1 MVGRGEKSFGQEDGT
16 PGSLIEQLGALKFL
30 LPHIWPKGNLE
41 FRLRVVAALVVIL
54 IGQFIAIGAPLLLE
68 EAVNAL
74 AAQDMRL
81 GMIGGVAGFIIGY
94 GLLRLLSVAVPQI
107 RELLFSKVG
116 QNAQREVAID
126 VFRHMHGLSLRFH
139 LERRT
144 GGLSR
149 IIERGIKSIDFLFR
163 FLLFNIGP
171 TLLQLVIVS
180 FLFALRY
187 EPVFA
192 LIAAVTVAA
201 YFWFTASSTEWRLK
215 FRREMNQQDTDA
227 NTKAIDSLLNY
238 ETVKYF
244 NNETYEADRY
254 NGAMKQYQDAAVR
267 SNNSLALVNAGQALI
282 FNTGL
287 VMILVLTARSVMA
300 GDMGIGTITSISL
313 IMMTLYQPLNIL
325 GFAYREIKQSLVDM
339 EKMFN
344 LLDVPPE
351 VQDKQDAKPLHVSAA
366 AITFEGV
373 HFRYEPD
380 RPILKGIT
388 LAVPPGETTALVG
401 HSGAGKSTISRIL
414 YRFYDIEQGSVL
426 IDGQDIRDVSQDSL
440 RKAIGIVPQDTVLFN
455 DTIAYNIGY
464 ARPDASR
471 ADIEAAARM
480 ASIHDFI
487 MSLPDGYDSL
497 VGERGLK
504 LSGGEKQR
512 VAIARTILKDP
523 PILIL
528 DEATSALDSV
538 TEHEIQQALRAVAA
552 NRTTLVIAHRLS
564 TIIDAD
570 RIIVLRDGEIA
581 EQGTHTELLALGGEY
596 ATLWHQQQEGE
607 QALAAS

>member
-1 MVGRGEKSFGQEDGT
+1 MVGRGEKSYGLDDGT
-16 PGSLIEQLGALKFL
+16 PSSLVQQLGALKFL

-41 FRLRVVAALVVIL
+41 CRLRVVAALVVIL
-54 IGQFIAIGAPLLLE
+54 LGQFIAIGAPLLLE

-74 AAQDMRL
+74 AEQDMRL
-81 GMIGGVAGFIIGY
+81 GVIGGVTGFIVGY

-107 RELLFSKVG
+107 RELLFAKVG

-171 TLLQLVIVS
+171 TLLQLIIVS

-192 LIAAVTVAA
+192 LIAAVTVGL

-244 NNETYEADRY
+244 NNERYETDRY
-254 NGAMKQYQDAAVR
+254 NGAMEQYQKAAVR

-287 VMILVLTARSVMA
+287 VMILVLTARAVMA
-300 GDMGIGTITSISL
+300 GEMGIGTITSISL

-339 EKMFN
+339 EKMFK

-351 VQDKQDAKPLHVSAA
+351 VEDKPDAQPLRVNAA
-366 AITFEGV
+366 AITFEDV

-380 RPILKGIT
+380 RAILKGIS

-401 HSGAGKSTISRIL
+401 HSGAGKSTLSRIL
-414 YRFYDIEQGSVL
+414 YRFYDIEKGSVL
-426 IDGQDIRDVSQDSL
+426 IDGQDIRDVTQDSL

-464 ARPDASR
+464 ARPGATQ
-471 ADIEAAARM
+471 ADIEKAAKLAR
-480 ASIHDFI
+480 IHDFI
-487 MSLPDGYDSL
+487 TSLPDGYQSL

-512 VAIARTILKDP
+512 VAIARTILKNP

-538 TEHEIQQALRAVAA
+538 TEHEIQQALRDVAA

-596 ATLWHQQQEGE
+596 ATLWQQQQEGE
-607 QALAAS
+607 QAR

>member
-1 MVGRGEKSFGQEDGT
+1 MVNRDENPDGDDGQAST
-16 PGSLIEQLGALKFL
+16 LMQQLGSLKLL
-30 LPHIWPKGNLE
+30 LPHLWPHDRPDFK
-41 FRLRVVAALVVIL
+41 LRVIGSFAVIL

-74 AAQDMRL
+74 AAEDERMGAL
-81 GMIGGVAGFIIGY
+81 GAVIGFIVGY
-94 GLLRLLSVAVPQI
+94 GLLRIASVAVPQI
-107 RELLFSKVG
+107 RELLFARVG

-126 VFRHMHGLSLRFH
+126 VFRHIHALSLRFH

-163 FLLFNIGP
+163 FLLFSIGP
-171 TLLQLVIVS
+171 TLLQLLIVS
-180 FLFALRY
+180 VLFALRY

-192 LIAAVTVAA
+192 LIAGVTVIV
-201 YFWFTASSTEWRLK
+201 YFWFTAWSTEWRLK
-215 FRREMNQQDTDA
+215 FRREMNQQDTEA
-227 NTKAIDSLLNY
+227 NTRAIDSLLNY

-254 NGAMKQYQDAAVR
+254 NVAMSAYQEAAIR
-267 SNNSLALVNAGQALI
+267 SNNSLALVNGGQAII
-282 FNTGL
+282 FNVGL
-287 VMILVLTARSVMA
+287 ITILILTARGIMA
-300 GDMGIGTITSISL
+300 GEMGIGAITSISL
-313 IMMTLYQPLNIL
+313 IMMTLYQPLNFL
-325 GFAYREIKQSLVDM
+325 GFAYREIKQALVDM

-344 LLDVPPE
+344 LLDVDTE
-351 VQDKQDAKPLHVSAA
+351 VEDRPGAKALEIDAG
-366 AITFEGV
+366 AITFEDV
-373 HFRYEPD
+373 RFRYDAD
-380 RPILKGIT
+380 RPILKGISFT
-388 LAVPPGETTALVG
+388 VPPGERTALVG

-426 IDGQDIRDVSQDSL
+426 IDGQDIRDVTQDSL
-440 RKAIGIVPQDTVLFN
+440 RRSIGIVPQDTVLFN

-464 ARPDASR
+464 AKPGASR
-471 ADIEAAARM
+471 DEIEQAAQLAQ
-480 ASIHDFI
+480 IHGFI
-487 MSLPDGYDSL
+487 AGLPQGYDAL

-512 VAIARTILKDP
+512 VAIARTILKNP

-538 TEHEIQQALRAVAA
+538 TEYEIQEALRKVSA

-570 RIIVLRDGEIA
+570 QIIVLRDGEIA
-581 EQGTHTELLALGGEY
+581 EKGSHTDLLALDGEY
-596 ATLWHQQQEGE
+596 AALWHQQQESDLE
-607 QALAAS
+607 AAE